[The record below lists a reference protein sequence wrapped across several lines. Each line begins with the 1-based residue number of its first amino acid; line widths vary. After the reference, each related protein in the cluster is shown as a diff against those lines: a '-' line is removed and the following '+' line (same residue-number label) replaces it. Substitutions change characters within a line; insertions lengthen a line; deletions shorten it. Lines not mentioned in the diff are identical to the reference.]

1 MQLIQSVKALFGT
14 LLIICTTPIVNAASS
29 EQQPGIAHT
38 AYTPAQ
44 CNKLLQV
51 SRMQNYDSQYIMAKH
66 FKLLTWN
73 IYKAQ
78 HRDLFTDLNKLNEQ
92 VDLILLQEAIEA
104 PRLVKLKPYQ
114 RFSPGYKSGDTQ
126 TGVMTL
132 SRWPATAHCIL
143 THQEPWLRS
152 PKATNITA
160 YAVADDRRLLIVN
173 MHGINFTLGTKA
185 YKKQLQDALDV
196 VARHH
201 GPIIFAGDLNA
212 WNDARQ
218 QLIIDSLTKLG
229 LTEARYLDDKRTKA
243 FGLALDQ
250 IWTRGISVSNTL
262 VKQYE
267 SSDHNPILV
276 ALKLKEQ
283 LP

>member
-1 MQLIQSVKALFGT
+1 MQVIQLFKAL
-14 LLIICTTPIVNAASS
+14 LSASLIICTATIANAASS
-29 EQQPGIAHT
+29 EQHPSISDT

-44 CNKLLQV
+44 CNKLLRV
-51 SRMQNYDSQYIMAKH
+51 NRLHTYSSRYIMAKQ

-78 HRDLFTDLNKLNEQ
+78 NRGLFTDLSKLNEQ
-92 VDLILLQEAIEA
+92 VDLILLQEAIEE

-132 SRWPATAHCIL
+132 SRWPATAHCTL
-143 THQEPWLRS
+143 THEEPWLRT
-152 PKATNITA
+152 PKATNITE
-160 YAVADDRRLLIVN
+160 YAVSGNVRLLSVN

-185 YKKQLQDALDV
+185 YKKQLQDSLNV
-196 VARHH
+196 MMRHH

-212 WNDARQ
+212 WSDARQ
-218 QLIIDSLTKLG
+218 QLIINSLTKLG
-229 LTEARYLDDKRTKA
+229 LTEARYLDDKRTKT
-243 FGLALDQ
+243 FGFALDQ
-250 IWTRGISVSNTL
+250 IWTRGVSISKIS

-276 ALKLKEQ
+276 TLEISEQ
-283 LP
+283 EY